1 VNNLEKQKRESNMER
16 IFKLMPLLLFA
27 VPGLL
32 AFVFFVKVNIPWEKV
47 SPVWLM
53 AFLFHV
59 PFLLFIIAAVLMEIV
74 DSMEREDKG
83 LFATNKLKK
92 RLPVFYCP
100 L

>member
-1 VNNLEKQKRESNMER
+1 MQRLSKVAP
-16 IFKLMPLLLFA
+16 FFLLL

-59 PFLLFIIAAVLMEIV
+59 PFLWFIIAAILMEII
-74 DSMEREDKG
+74 DSIERKDRKRNQLKEGQDVGGFQKG
-83 LFATNKLKK
+83 EIAQPN
-92 RLPVFYCP
+92 
-100 L
+100 

>member
-1 VNNLEKQKRESNMER
+1 MQRLLKVAP
-16 IFKLMPLLLFA
+16 FLLFL

-59 PFLLFIIAAVLMEIV
+59 PFLLFITAAILMEIIA
-74 DSMEREDKG
+74 SMERKDKERSELEKG
-83 LFATNKLKK
+83 
-92 RLPVFYCP
+92 
-100 L
+100 

>member
-1 VNNLEKQKRESNMER
+1 MQRLLKVAP
-16 IFKLMPLLLFA
+16 FLLFL

-59 PFLLFIIAAVLMEIV
+59 PFLLFIIAAILMEII
-74 DSMEREDKG
+74 DSMERGDKERSE
-83 LFATNKLKK
+83 LKK
-92 RLPVFYCP
+92 G
-100 L
+100 

>member
-1 VNNLEKQKRESNMER
+1 MQR
-16 IFKLMPLLLFA
+16 LLKVVPFFLFL

-59 PFLLFIIAAVLMEIV
+59 PFLLFIIAAILMEII
-74 DSMEREDKG
+74 DSIERKDRKRNQLKEGQDVGGFQKG
-83 LFATNKLKK
+83 GIAQPN
-92 RLPVFYCP
+92 
-100 L
+100 

>member
-1 VNNLEKQKRESNMER
+1 MQRHLKVAP
-16 IFKLMPLLLFA
+16 FLLSL

-59 PFLLFIIAAVLMEIV
+59 PFLLFIIAAILMEII
-74 DSMEREDKG
+74 DSMERRDK
-83 LFATNKLKK
+83 ARNELKK
-92 RLPVFYCP
+92 G
-100 L
+100 

>member
-1 VNNLEKQKRESNMER
+1 MQRLSKVVP
-16 IFKLMPLLLFA
+16 FLLFL

-59 PFLLFIIAAVLMEIV
+59 PFLLFIISAILMEII
-74 DSMEREDKG
+74 DSIERKDRKRNQLKEGQDVGGFQKG
-83 LFATNKLKK
+83 GIAQPN
-92 RLPVFYCP
+92 
-100 L
+100 